1 MPSRFSQQILEPQ
14 VDNAVE
20 KMRNNEEVQEENIL
34 HAAVLSAEERQVVL
48 KLAAQIDIQNVN
60 QILNYGVHTQQ
71 EIADCSNSILHQVQ
85 RKDQGEVGT
94 LLSDLVFALKDITFV
109 STPEQKSFW
118 SRFFQKKEKQIAK
131 TKEQYKKAEK
141 YVEEIAGLLEQHQII
156 LLKDIAVL
164 DHLYD
169 LNSACYKKLTMY
181 IMAGQK
187 KLEYVYTTD
196 LKILQQRAEITGSIE
211 DIQRYDDMVSYCEQ
225 FEQKIHDLELSRMI
239 SMQMGPQT
247 RLLQNHD
254 AKMVEKIQ
262 SSLTNTIPLWKN
274 QMILALG
281 MENANQARKTQ
292 AVLSEMTAAALEQH
306 AELLTRGLV
315 DAAQKS
321 NNSIVDFEV
330 LQRTSQQLLTTLSEV
345 IQIQEDSIQQRKE
358 TELVLQQIEYELQ

>member
-1 MPSRFSQQILEPQ
+1 
-14 VDNAVE
+14 
-20 KMRNNEEVQEENIL
+20 
-34 HAAVLSAEERQVVL
+34 
-48 KLAAQIDIQNVN
+48 
-60 QILNYGVHTQQ
+60 
-71 EIADCSNSILHQVQ
+71 
-85 RKDQGEVGT
+85 
-94 LLSDLVFALKDITFV
+94 
-109 STPEQKSFW
+109 
-118 SRFFQKKEKQIAK
+118 
-131 TKEQYKKAEK
+131 
-141 YVEEIAGLLEQHQII
+141 
-156 LLKDIAVL
+156 
-164 DHLYD
+164 
-169 LNSACYKKLTMY
+169 MY

-187 KLEYVYTTD
+187 KLEHVYTTD

-247 RLLQNHD
+247 RLLQSHD

-281 MENANQARKTQ
+281 MENAHQARKTQ
-292 AVLSEMTAAALEQH
+292 AALSEMTAAALEQH
-306 AELLTRGLV
+306 TELLTRGLV
-315 DAAQKS
+315 DAAKES

-358 TELVLQQIEYELQ
+358 TELVLQQIEYGPQ

>member
-1 MPSRFSQQILEPQ
+1 MPSRFFQQRLEPQ

-20 KMRNNEEVQEENIL
+20 KIRNKKEVQKENIS
-34 HAAVLSAEERQVVL
+34 HTIALSAEEKQLVF
-48 KLAAQIDIQNVN
+48 KLAAQIDMKNSN
-60 QILNYGVHTQQ
+60 QLLNYGVHAQQ

-85 RKDQGEVGT
+85 RKDMGEVST

-187 KLEYVYTTD
+187 KLEHVYTTD

-211 DIQRYDDMVSYCEQ
+211 DIQRYDEMVSYCEQ

-281 MENANQARKTQ
+281 MENARQARKTQ
-292 AVLSEMTAAALEQH
+292 SALSEMTATALEQH
-306 AELLTRGLV
+306 AELLKRELV
-315 DAAQKS
+315 DAAKG
-321 NNSIVDFEV
+321 NSSSVVDFEV
-330 LQRTSQQLLTTLSEV
+330 LQCTSQQLLTTLSEV

-358 TELVLQQIEYELQ
+358 TELVLQKIEYEPQ